1 MRFKAL
7 GFEVLQVCS
16 STTQV
21 LRVRV
26 LGFENQGS
34 VGVAL
39 FDGVRVDGGG
49 VHNAD
54 PVDRL

>member
-1 MRFKAL
+1 MR
-7 GFEVLQVCS
+7 G
-16 STTQV
+16 
-21 LRVRV
+21 V